1 MTTITD
7 RDVLTAVAVPVT
19 RVRRQTH
26 DVVTLDVA
34 LAHAHGPVPA
44 PFAAGQFDMLYAH
57 GVGESAIS
65 ISSDPTD
72 TTMRSYTIR
81 DVGWVTGAL
90 NALQP
95 GSTIGIRGPFGRPW
109 PLPQARGGDLVIVAG
124 GIGLAPVRPAIVAA
138 LHERSRF
145 DRVAV
150 VVGAR
155 TPGDLVFRDDLA
167 AWRDDPRVD
176 LRVTVD
182 VPARGWDGPVGLVTT
197 LLDDVV
203 TDPARTTLFTCGPEI
218 MMRATAGALLERGV
232 PAERLWVTLERN
244 MRCGVG
250 TCGHCQLGPVFVCR
264 DGPVFAWP
272 EVEHLLATREL

>member
-1 MTTITD
+1 MTTVAD
-7 RDVLTAVAVPVT
+7 RDVLTPVAAPVT

-34 LAHAHGPVPA
+34 LVHGPLPA
-44 PFAAGQFDMLYAH
+44 PFAAGQFDMLYVH

-65 ISSDPTD
+65 ISSDPA
-72 TTMRSYTIR
+72 TTALRSYTVR

-90 NALQP
+90 NALEP
-95 GSTIGIRGPFGRPW
+95 DSTIGIRGPFGRPW
-109 PLPQARGGDLVIVAG
+109 PLTEAHGGDLVIVAG

-145 DRVAV
+145 GRVAV

-155 TPGDLVFRDDLA
+155 TPGDLVFRDDLT
-167 AWRDDPRVD
+167 AWRDDPRID
-176 LRVTVD
+176 LHVTVD
-182 VPARGWDGPVGLVTT
+182 VPALGWVGPVGLVTT
-197 LLDDVV
+197 LLDDVAL
-203 TDPARTTLFTCGPEI
+203 DPTRTTLFTCGPEV
-218 MMRATAGALLERGV
+218 MMRATARAMLQRGV
-232 PAERLWVTLERN
+232 PASRLHVTLERN

-272 EVEHLLATREL
+272 EVEHLLATPEL